1 VAVYNTQLSY
11 RVNIR
16 QYVLGSKVTSSYLD
30 IVFFPRIGVSWVVF
44 GCVPRGS
51 YYKLSSL
58 YRERRGNLM
67 GFCVTVT
74 VTSVGADILSNVNE
88 RENTLTGMGKG
99 EKLPKGDRTC
109 SL

>member
-44 GCVPRGS
+44 GCVPRV
-51 YYKLSSL
+51 LL
-58 YRERRGNLM
+58 LI
-67 GFCVTVT
+67 
-74 VTSVGADILSNVNE
+74 ILSLQ
-88 RENTLTGMGKG
+88 RA
-99 EKLPKGDRTC
+99 
-109 SL
+109 